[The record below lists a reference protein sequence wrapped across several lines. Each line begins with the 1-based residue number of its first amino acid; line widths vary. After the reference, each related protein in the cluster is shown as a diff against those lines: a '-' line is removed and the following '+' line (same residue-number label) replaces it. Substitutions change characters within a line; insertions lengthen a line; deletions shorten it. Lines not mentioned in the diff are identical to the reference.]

1 MDSLDMMGENMG
13 TMLLQGVVVLLAIVI
28 VFMIYTEKSKT
39 SELQKK
45 LDTFILNRNLLIK
58 LSK

>member
-1 MDSLDMMGENMG
+1 MMGENMG

-45 LDTFILNRNLLIK
+45 LDTFKRPECPTVPDVPIRNCA
-58 LSK
+58 